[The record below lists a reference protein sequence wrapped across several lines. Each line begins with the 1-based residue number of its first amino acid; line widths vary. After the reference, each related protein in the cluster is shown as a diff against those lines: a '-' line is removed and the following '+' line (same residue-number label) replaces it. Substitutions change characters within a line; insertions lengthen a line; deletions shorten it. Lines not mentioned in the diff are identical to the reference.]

1 MDFLFSNRDNSTFKQ
16 SVKKVPNST
25 QARSKGLLGRLCVKF
40 VKRCRFT
47 DGGIGSSEFDA
58 KNSLDLIDCY
68 IEHSFGGKAAEL
80 GKPMKM
86 VFAAS
91 ALVVLNFCISKLRVC
106 AISKQ
111 FESVIK

>member
-58 KNSLDLIDCY
+58 KNLLDLIDCS
-68 IEHSFGGKAAEL
+68 IKSSF
-80 GKPMKM
+80 
-86 VFAAS
+86 
-91 ALVVLNFCISKLRVC
+91 
-106 AISKQ
+106 
-111 FESVIK
+111 